1 MAREGTKL
9 PLGAMSVALM
19 PSKLTYVSLSTCIQH
34 SGGTYGVF
42 KQDRNFVQQVV
53 IGSPPEKT
61 TQTQSV
67 EKRKYFSQLAGT
79 ILRYSGSKHRPKCLK

>member
-9 PLGAMSVALM
+9 PPGVTSVALM
-19 PSKLTYVSLSTCIQH
+19 PSKLTCVILSTCIQH

-53 IGSPPEKT
+53 IGSLPEKT
-61 TQTQSV
+61 TKTQYV
-67 EKRKYFSQLAGT
+67 EK
-79 ILRYSGSKHRPKCLK
+79 